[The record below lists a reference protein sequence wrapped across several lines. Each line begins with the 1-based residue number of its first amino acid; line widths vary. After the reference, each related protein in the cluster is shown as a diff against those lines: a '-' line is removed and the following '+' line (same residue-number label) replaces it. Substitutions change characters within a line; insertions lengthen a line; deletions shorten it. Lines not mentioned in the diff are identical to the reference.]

1 MTVSGTLCFLE
12 DVETLM
18 CFLEDVE
25 TLNNTT
31 NTDILMTA
39 LDKYTDIY
47 LTGLKMIPSLR
58 C

>member
-1 MTVSGTLCFLE
+1 MTVSGAL
-12 DVETLM
+12 

-39 LDKYTDIY
+39 LDKYTDIH
-47 LTGLKMIPSLR
+47 LTGLKTIPSLR